1 MLSRRS
7 VVAATAAALAGLPR
21 LSRAA
26 TTQLIEDWSG
36 LPLGVRGVPAGWRPY
51 ATPGGHAAYDFTIVD
66 DGGRRALE
74 VKSHGDHST
83 IAKEA
88 TVDLTATPLLE
99 WSWRVMAFPAGADL
113 RRQATSDATGHLFV
127 VWPRVPALL
136 RSRLIGY
143 VWDPI
148 VPMNSVVTSRKTSTV
163 TFLVVRSGADHSAWQ
178 TEQRDVT
185 EDYRRIFGEEP
196 RGPQA
201 VALSIDT
208 NDTRSPAAT
217 RFGLIRFRSR

>member
-7 VVAATAAALAGLPR
+7 AVVLIAAAPLALPR
-21 LSRAA
+21 LGRAA
-26 TTQLIEDWSG
+26 TSQLIDDWSR

-74 VKSHGDHST
+74 LKSHGDHST

-88 TVDLTATPLLE
+88 TIDLTATPLLE

-113 RRQATSDATGHLFV
+113 RRKETSDAAGHLLV

-143 VWDPI
+143 VWDPALP
-148 VPMNSVVTSRKTSTV
+148 VNSVVASRKTGTV
-163 TFLVVRSGADHSAWQ
+163 SFLVVRSGTDHSAWQ
-178 TEQRDVT
+178 TEQRDVA
-185 EDYRRIFGEEP
+185 EDYRRIFREEP
-196 RGPQA
+196 SSPRA

-208 NDTRSPAAT
+208 NDTRSSAAT
-217 RFGLIRFRSR
+217 RFGKILFRSR